1 MAQLSIPTIIALDM
15 GPTGGQQGSSGTMII
30 VGAVAENTSLVPKMG
45 RCGPR
50 GYCVISLSS
59 PRHRTVL
66 AIWSAH
72 QLCRAVLSLRR

>member
-30 VGAVAENTSLVPKMG
+30 VGAVAENTSLVPEMG
-45 RCGPR
+45 RCGSR
-50 GYCVISLSS
+50 GYCIISLSS
-59 PRHRTVL
+59 LRSRTGL

-72 QLCRAVLSLRR
+72 QLYQEVSSLRR